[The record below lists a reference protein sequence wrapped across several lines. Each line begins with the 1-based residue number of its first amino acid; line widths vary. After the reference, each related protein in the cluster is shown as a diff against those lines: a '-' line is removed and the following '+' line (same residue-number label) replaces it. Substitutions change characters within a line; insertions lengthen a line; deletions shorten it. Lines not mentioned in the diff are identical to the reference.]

1 MTEPVQKEAPVRT
14 LVHWGIN
21 MLWIIG
27 WIVLFFMCINVFGNS
42 VSFIGIPLLILAMI
56 LVWYVTDR
64 RGGADREG
72 AE

>member
-1 MTEPVQKEAPVRT
+1 MTEPIQKEAPVHA
-14 LVHWGIN
+14 LVRWGIN
-21 MLWIIG
+21 VLWIIG

-42 VSFIGIPLLILAMI
+42 VSFIGIPLLILALI

-64 RGGADREG
+64 RGRANQEG